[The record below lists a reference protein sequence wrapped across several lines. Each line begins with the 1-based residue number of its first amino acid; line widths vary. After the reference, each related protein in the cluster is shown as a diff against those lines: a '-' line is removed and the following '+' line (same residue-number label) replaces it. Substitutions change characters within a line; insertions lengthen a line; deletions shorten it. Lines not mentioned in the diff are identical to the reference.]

1 MKELEAIRQQLA
13 HLDRLDDPTVGLTAL
28 HGDVTQ
34 SRLKILEKIEGGST
48 GLREENR
55 EVRRRQ
61 DRMINDLN
69 ETRSEL
75 RQLLDLADLLRP
87 LVPPE
92 GTGDPTGEG
101 TQTPPERTT
110 QPPEPE
116 AGYGSSAG
124 AEGHPRVSTHTDS
137 QGGTME
143 NTGHRPQ
150 LATGE
155 DQDLALKSAIE
166 AAYQGTGT
174 SAGQPWAAT
183 PQASAGAEDPRIAH
197 GVLLLKAAGVASAE
211 LIAHRDTWE
220 WLAALAVDRSHFR
233 TPPSVEDIKEGRV
246 QTVLSGRSLIALLI
260 ELWNTRSTA
269 TPLEGDWAMAR
280 DLLQPHRSQTHR
292 PHRTRRDH
300 PHHPGRRFLPRRR
313 RLTGIPPTSRRR
325 PPGTIRAA
333 VLIRELRGRRHGGTR
348 VVTFGESSDADIRLL
363 SAVPAAVEPPQS
375 FSKWCASATVK
386 EVGQRGRGGT
396 GAGRTY
402 VW

>member
-13 HLDRLDDPTVGLTAL
+13 RLDRLDDPTVGLTAL

-34 SRLKILEKIEGGST
+34 SRLKILEQLQAGVT

-61 DRMINDLN
+61 DRMISDLN
-69 ETRSEL
+69 ETRGEL
-75 RQLLDLADLLRP
+75 RQLLDLVDVLRP
-87 LVPPE
+87 FAPPE
-92 GTGDPTGEG
+92 GTDDTSGEG
-101 TQTPPERTT
+101 TQTHPEGTA

-116 AGYGSSAG
+116 GGYGSSAG
-124 AEGHPRVSTHTDS
+124 AEGHPSVSTDTDS

-150 LATGE
+150 PESGE

-174 SAGQPWAAT
+174 SAGQPSATT
-183 PQASAGAEDPRIAH
+183 PQAVGAEDPQVAH

-220 WLAALAVDRSHFR
+220 WLAALAVDHSHFR

-269 TPLEGDWAMAR
+269 TPLQGDWALAMTTYNRIAAE
-280 DLLQPHRSQTHR
+280 
-292 PHRTRRDH
+292 
-300 PHHPGRRFLPRRR
+300 
-313 RLTGIPPTSRRR
+313 LTGVT
-325 PPGTIRAA
+325 GQGETIRI
-333 VLIRELRGRRHGGTR
+333 VLDDGLPQ
-348 VVTFGESSDADIRLL
+348 ESGD
-363 SAVPAAVEPPQS
+363 
-375 FSKWCASATVK
+375 
-386 EVGQRGRGGT
+386 
-396 GAGRTY
+396 
-402 VW
+402 

>member
-1 MKELEAIRQQLA
+1 MGWKDAFGDAMKELEAIRQQLA
-13 HLDRLDDPTVGLTAL
+13 RLDRLDDPTVGLTAL

-34 SRLKILEKIEGGST
+34 SRLKILEQLQAGVT

-61 DRMINDLN
+61 DRMISDLN
-69 ETRSEL
+69 ETRGEL
-75 RQLLDLADLLRP
+75 RQLLDLVDVLRP
-87 LVPPE
+87 FVPPE
-92 GTGDPTGEG
+92 GTGDTSGEG
-101 TQTPPERTT
+101 TQTHPDGTA

-124 AEGHPRVSTHTDS
+124 AEGHPSVSTDTDS

-150 LATGE
+150 PESGE
-155 DQDLALKSAIE
+155 DQDLALKRAIE

-174 SAGQPWAAT
+174 SAGQPFAAT
-183 PQASAGAEDPRIAH
+183 PQASAGAEDPQVAH

-220 WLAALAVDRSHFR
+220 WLAALAVDHSHFR

-269 TPLEGDWAMAR
+269 TPLQGDWALAMTTYNRIAAE
-280 DLLQPHRSQTHR
+280 
-292 PHRTRRDH
+292 
-300 PHHPGRRFLPRRR
+300 
-313 RLTGIPPTSRRR
+313 LTDVTGQ
-325 PPGTIRAA
+325 GQTIRI
-333 VLIRELRGRRHGGTR
+333 VLDDGL
-348 VVTFGESSDADIRLL
+348 
-363 SAVPAAVEPPQS
+363 PQDS
-375 FSKWCASATVK
+375 
-386 EVGQRGRGGT
+386 GD
-396 GAGRTY
+396 
-402 VW
+402 